1 MMKQHLLFTL
11 TLTIVLIDF
20 QSLYAQTT
28 DDNILITEC
37 QDTYSF
43 YTDKDTGKPMVKNR
57 KHTEY
62 LASRMGANV
71 QPAAYYGDFIT
82 LDHASAKGTAK
93 AQYKSITPE
102 NVFFDDTKVCFFN
115 LTLDRQGKR
124 TQATFERTF
133 KDLRYFTH
141 IGLGEE
147 YFTQHKEVKFV
158 IPLHLH
164 HFRLIERNFSIKVNR
179 LQDMQ
184 IACTRTLQT
193 NGDSVIT
200 YTLRQMPALKSEEA
214 MPSINSTCPCL
225 IVQGEFA
232 DHNELYHWSHEM
244 AQTDTEV
251 PNLNVLL
258 QEITA
263 GCTTD
268 LQKIQA
274 TYAWVQRNIRYIAF
288 EAGLSGHKPDTP
300 ANVVR
305 KRYGDCKGMALLLK
319 TLLTAQG
326 FDARLTDIATTDIPW
341 TMTELPTLAS
351 ANHMICTLFH
361 QGKTYYLDATYEYIP
376 LSYIPQSIQ
385 GQEAMIEDGDR
396 CLMKRLPKLPA
407 TTSTDSISYQWQMKT
422 EVDSTPLLQGTVT
435 RHLSGDMKEWFC
447 TALHSRT
454 STDQQEFL
462 KQSLAGDGML
472 PTLSGIT
479 WKAEQAETAQALLKA
494 GIITNCVQ
502 QADGEYYIDLN
513 PHNELFATPI
523 DTAKRIHDYCL
534 PAEGR
539 IVRSTELPIP
549 AGYHVTHVPAGI
561 CLHTSVGILQAR
573 FVLDKPRHTLR
584 FEQVMQIDR
593 RTIPRNEIPA
603 WNEALRQWK
612 ESCNEQ
618 VVIASKTNSK
628 KHTPL

>member
-1 MMKQHLLFTL
+1 MANKTF
-11 TLTIVLIDF
+11 LTIALA
-20 QSLYAQTT
+20 SALASTGLHAQTA

-37 QDTYSF
+37 QDIYTF

-62 LASRMGANV
+62 LASRMGATV

-82 LDHASAKGTAK
+82 LDHASAKGSAK

-133 KDLRYFTH
+133 KDLRYFTR

-147 YFTQHKEVKFV
+147 YFTQRKEVAFI
-158 IPLHLH
+158 IPPELH
-164 HFRLIERNFSIKVNR
+164 RYRPVERNFSTKVNR
-179 LQDMQ
+179 LQGMQ
-184 IACTRTLQT
+184 IACTRTLQA

-232 DHNELYHWSHEM
+232 DHNELYRWSHGM
-244 AQTDTEV
+244 AQTDTHI
-251 PNLNVLL
+251 PHLAPLL

-351 ANHMICTLFH
+351 ANHMICTLFY

-396 CLMKRLPKLPA
+396 CLMKRLPTLPIA
-407 TTSTDSISYQWQMKT
+407 ASTDSISYQWQMKT
-422 EVDSTPLLQGTVT
+422 EANGTPLLQGTAT

-447 TALHSRT
+447 TALHSKT

-462 KQSLAGDGML
+462 KQALAGDGML
-472 PTLSGIT
+472 PTLSDIT
-479 WKAEQAETAQALLKA
+479 WKAEQAEAAQALLKA
-494 GIITNCVQ
+494 SITTTNCLQ
-502 QADGEYYIDLN
+502 QADDEYYIDLN

-534 PAEGR
+534 PAKGR
-539 IVRSTELPIP
+539 IVRSAELPIP
-549 AGYHVTHVPAGI
+549 AHYQVTHLPAGI
-561 CLHTSVGILQAR
+561 CLHTPAGTLQAR

-593 RTIPRNEIPA
+593 HTIPRNEIPA
-603 WNEALRQWK
+603 WNEALRQWR
-612 ESCNEQ
+612 EACNEQ